1 MKMSLNKSISIL
13 SFLFMSVLIFS
24 CAEDGEIGPV
34 GPQGTAGTNGTD
46 GADGATG
53 PQGADGQD
61 GEDGNA
67 NVIYSDWFSPVWNIA
82 DGSNVKTME
91 IVDQEFVAAQENGVI
106 LLYWATQDESTHLL
120 PWNTF
125 NSLGTISISRD
136 YEIKG
141 SSGKVELTIRNYE
154 LLGSLSDEDT
164 EGTISG
170 VTYNQLRYVIIPG
183 STSNSFGRIA
193 AEVDYE
199 DYEAVKAYYNIPD

>member
-1 MKMSLNKSISIL
+1 MTLNKSVRIL

-24 CAEDGEIGPV
+24 CAEDGEIGPA
-34 GPQGTAGTNGTD
+34 GADGTNGTD

-53 PQGADGQD
+53 PQGAAGQDGED

-67 NVIYSDWFSPVWNIA
+67 NVIYSDWFSPVWNITN
-82 DGSNVKTME
+82 GSNEKTME
-91 IVDQEFVAAQENGVI
+91 IVDQDFVAAQENGVI

-154 LLGSLSDEDT
+154 LLGSLNDQDT

-183 STSNSFGRIA
+183 STSNSIGRIA